1 MTLKDIQS
9 SLPQHF
15 DISLKREEVLKLF
28 KEMDKD
34 KDGIVTYKEFE
45 NFYNEDFDSRLKDV
59 EKEKNAVSMQYEI
72 FDHLIKVLQ

>member
-1 MTLKDIQS
+1 M
-9 SLPQHF
+9 PQHF

-59 EKEKNAVSMQYEI
+59 EKEKNAVSM
-72 FDHLIKVLQ
+72 